1 MELSSTLVGT
11 TGLLTSL
18 APGGR
23 NVSDIKHLVDGVH
36 GRWTTTE
43 LRVAELL
50 RLGAAE
56 KSVAVELG
64 VHVKQITSLKK
75 RKGFNDLLGLS
86 VGPVAGYAEKWQ
98 DIRQRQLGLAGTALD
113 TIEEA
118 MGRRDEDGQVDAIGL
133 RAAEGLIKSLEKGVA
148 KESDG
153 GSKELTAFMARLEEI
168 AVREAEAGAPQ
179 VLDVSGG

>member
-1 MELSSTLVGT
+1 M
-11 TGLLTSL
+11 
-18 APGGR
+18 
-23 NVSDIKHLVDGVH
+23 SDIKHLVDGVH

-118 MGRRDEDGQVDAIGL
+118 M
-133 RAAEGLIKSLEKGVA
+133 
-148 KESDG
+148 
-153 GSKELTAFMARLEEI
+153 FMARLEEI